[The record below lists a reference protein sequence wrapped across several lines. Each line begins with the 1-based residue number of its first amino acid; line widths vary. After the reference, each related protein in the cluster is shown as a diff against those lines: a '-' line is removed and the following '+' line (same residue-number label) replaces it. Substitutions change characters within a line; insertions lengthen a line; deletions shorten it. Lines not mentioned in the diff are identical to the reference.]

1 LRSKCYND
9 SDLAEIVFS
18 TAHKAKGLEFET
30 VRILDDFIVNGMVTE
45 TEIGYH
51 GWTIV
56 VRDEDGFVPV
66 DEKNLLYVAATRA
79 KKALLMSRT
88 LVNVLKKAGEQ
99 FLQVGPLPETEVW
112 GITDMKNI

>member
-1 LRSKCYND
+1 MV
-9 SDLAEIVFS
+9 EIVFS

-56 VRDEDGFVPV
+56 VR
-66 DEKNLLYVAATRA
+66 
-79 KKALLMSRT
+79 
-88 LVNVLKKAGEQ
+88 GESN
-99 FLQVGPLPETEVW
+99 FFFRHN
-112 GITDMKNI
+112 D